1 MQISYCRNLYNLCP
15 KNFGRVK
22 ALTNIMSDFRFRKS
36 FSFSFLF
43 ISKTKSKQL
52 LIQQMAL
59 TLLSLFL
66 TAGSPGLSDSQNI
79 VYDLANG
86 EKKTNCSNFQ
96 LFYFNYCYNEASCL
110 GALSRYQIKREETS
124 DRRRH
129 PYLMS
134 KELHE
139 F

>member
-1 MQISYCRNLYNLCP
+1 
-15 KNFGRVK
+15 
-22 ALTNIMSDFRFRKS
+22 
-36 FSFSFLF
+36 
-43 ISKTKSKQL
+43 
-52 LIQQMAL
+52 MAL

-79 VYDLANG
+79 VYDLG
-86 EKKTNCSNFQ
+86 EKKTNSSNFQ
-96 LFYFNYCYNEASCL
+96 LFYFNYCYNEASRL